1 MNIGIFGTGIV
12 GKTIG
17 TRLIGL
23 GYNVMMGSRT
33 SDNENAI
40 NWKNSQQNN
49 ASNGTFEDVAKF
61 ADIIFNCTKGMVSL
75 DVMHLAGIDNLN
87 NKVIVDL
94 SNPLDFSNGFPPSL
108 TICNTNSLGEELQ
121 KLLPNAHI
129 VKTLN
134 TMNCEIMVNPNLVP
148 GKHDVFICGND
159 ESSKQSVV
167 KILNKFGWTE
177 PIDLGDITNARGT
190 EMMLP
195 IWVRLYGNL
204 KHGKFN
210 FAIIK

>member
-17 TRLIGL
+17 TKLVEL
-23 GYNVMMGSRT
+23 GYSVMMGSRT
-33 SDNENAI
+33 SDNEQALT
-40 NWKNSQQNN
+40 WKNTQSKN
-49 ASNGTFEDVAKF
+49 ASNGTFEDVTKF

-75 DVMHLAGIDNLN
+75 DVMRLAGIDNLA
-87 NKVIVDL
+87 NKIIVDL
-94 SNPLDFSNGFPPSL
+94 SNPLDFSNGFPPTL

-121 KLLPNAHI
+121 NLLPKTHI

-134 TMNCEIMVNPNLVP
+134 TMNCEIMVNASLVP

-159 ESSKQSVV
+159 DQSKQSVV
-167 KILNKFGWTE
+167 KILNQFGWTE

-195 IWVRLYGNL
+195 IWVRLYGNF